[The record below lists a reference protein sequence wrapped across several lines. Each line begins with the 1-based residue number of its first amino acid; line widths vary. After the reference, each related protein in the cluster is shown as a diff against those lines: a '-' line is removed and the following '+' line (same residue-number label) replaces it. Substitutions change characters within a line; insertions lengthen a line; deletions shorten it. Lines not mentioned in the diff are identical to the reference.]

1 MLTTIRLL
9 LFPYLYRWLGFSSHW
24 NCGKLVIRSL
34 LQCSKLCYFKRTAC
48 IAETPV
54 RPICSI
60 FPVFAY
66 GEKNVCGWAKWNGE
80 SWASVPRPSS
90 ITDAR
95 APMEYQTRDLIR
107 SILWLTRKSVRGK
120 PALLYKERRVIQQYS
135 GVIFY
140 NLLSLSSKNTD
151 RRSWKA
157 FAEKLGH
164 PFLSLWLV
172 YFLLTLKAIVY
183 RHNSERLCIW
193 EAHGFLFAYG
203 SILPNITY
211 DIRSQFRRSWSNK
224 KYLRFRRDHSQ
235 PRRSPLMAS
244 PSWEP
249 LFYRIK
255 SRHRVHIR
263 GLGSY
268 LMILS
273 SGTWFLFPVFLNEI
287 NLLRYDI
294 SSSSRYTYT
303 FMNSLRYLA
312 LRTDIL
318 DLENARI
325 CLTERYSHT
334 SKGYIHG
341 EKQCR
346 DRRKSVPIDP
356 NGDLHESNLTSKYG

>member
-224 KYLRFRRDHSQ
+224 KY
-235 PRRSPLMAS
+235 SPLPAWS
-244 PSWEP
+244 FSAAT
-249 LFYRIK
+249 FAIN
-255 SRHRVHIR
+255 
-263 GLGSY
+263 G
-268 LMILS
+268 
-273 SGTWFLFPVFLNEI
+273 FPK
-287 NLLRYDI
+287 
-294 SSSSRYTYT
+294 
-303 FMNSLRYLA
+303 
-312 LRTDIL
+312 LRTVVLSYQIAPSSPYSGSWFVFDDIKL
-318 DLENARI
+318 GHLISFSGIPEWNQFANV
-325 CLTERYSHT
+325 RYFVF
-334 SKGYIHG
+334 
-341 EKQCR
+341 E
-346 DRRKSVPIDP
+346 
-356 NGDLHESNLTSKYG
+356 